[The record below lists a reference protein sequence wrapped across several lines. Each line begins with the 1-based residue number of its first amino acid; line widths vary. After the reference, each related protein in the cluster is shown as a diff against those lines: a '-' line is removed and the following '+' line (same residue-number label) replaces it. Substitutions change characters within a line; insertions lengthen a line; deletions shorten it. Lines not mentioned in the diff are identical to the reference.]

1 MHPGVKSIFVGVER
15 TVKPIAERVGLPSR
29 TVRYYDHIGLVCP
42 EERSAAGYRL
52 YGPVEEGKLRFV
64 RQAKMLGFSLEE
76 IRHLLD
82 AAERGCCGEVMP
94 EVRRLL
100 DDKVAA
106 IDAQVT
112 ELSVFR
118 ARLLAYR
125 EGSDG
130 GSCGCG
136 ESHGAFCGCLDDAPL
151 IQIEQRR

>member
-1 MHPGVKSIFVGVER
+1 MER

-29 TVRYYDHIGLVCP
+29 TVRYYDTIGLVRP
-42 EERSAAGYRL
+42 ARSEAGYRV
-52 YGPVEEGKLRFV
+52 YGPIEEGKLRFV
-64 RQAKMLGFSLEE
+64 RQAKALGFSLEE
-76 IRHLLD
+76 IGRLME

-106 IDAQVT
+106 IDAQVA
-112 ELSVFR
+112 ELSAFR

-125 EGSDG
+125 DG
-130 GSCGCG
+130 GDGSCGCG